1 MLDLDQSI
9 RERAYHLWIAAGRP
23 EGDSDAYWLEA
34 QREHARQ
41 SGEQRGEKA
50 HAKDRV
56 APDPGAEMLE
66 KGDAQRL
73 AVI

>member
-34 QREHARQ
+34 QRELLSAAMLTPEAELTAETGIRKK
-41 SGEQRGEKA
+41 SAAKA
-50 HAKDRV
+50 PAKPRRK
-56 APDPGAEMLE
+56 AA
-66 KGDAQRL
+66 A
-73 AVI
+73 